1 MDVGPALFLFA
12 TLSEYLVVCT
22 ASCVQMTL
30 CSLRPLS
37 QHPSLLDP
45 IFDLTRAVAEAH
57 VMLGLALWLCA
68 SGVTLLSLGVL
79 EMPCVL
85 MLPSEG
91 WGWG

>member
-1 MDVGPALFLFA
+1 
-12 TLSEYLVVCT
+12 
-22 ASCVQMTL
+22 MTL

-68 SGVTLLSLGVL
+68 SGVTLLSLGVFRIAL
-79 EMPCVL
+79 CPDA
-85 MLPSEG
+85 SFRG